1 MSNPWLVDNI
11 ENFWFLN
18 CPECTFKTKIQNDFQ
33 YHAIGNHT
41 LSTVLFSDDS
51 DILKNLNKAT
61 IKKEIGANNLSL
73 EEENFNTLKHL
84 NTKLEPEDCFRT
96 DDPTL
101 EEIMYPNFEEDA
113 PDMSSIISTKKSSID
128 IQKVSKE
135 HKRESKIQFKNL
147 VVKQCTEELI
157 SPARLAQIHRID
169 RDTIKRWVKNSGK
182 KLPTKYVLQIEGK
195 SYTYP
200 PIKPKTSELCHNNQ
214 SISTQSFPEEDS
226 ESSNDVD
233 IQQEFQEKKYFFCPK
248 CEYKGSLQCY
258 LDTHL
263 KSHQDCNQ
271 CGQTF
276 FGGHSKR
283 DLATHLKKHEV
294 KLMKLKNPKQF
305 ICQFC
310 KVKYK
315 SKFSMNR
322 HENICP
328 KKKATSVIPFL

>member
-1 MSNPWLVDNI
+1 MSNPWLVDDI
-11 ENFWFLN
+11 VDFWFLN
-18 CPECTFKTKIQNDFQ
+18 CPECAFKTKIQNDFQ
-33 YHAIGNHT
+33 KHAVVNHT
-41 LSTVLFSDDS
+41 LSLVLFSDDS
-51 DILKNLNKAT
+51 DILKNLNEAI
-61 IKKEIGANNLSL
+61 IKEEIVTHNLSL
-73 EEENFNTLKHL
+73 KGKDFNKLKHS
-84 NTKLEPEDCFRT
+84 NIKVEPDDCLMT

-101 EEIMYPNFEEDA
+101 EEIMYPDLEEDL
-113 PDMSSIISTKKSSID
+113 PDMSSIISSKKSP
-128 IQKVSKE
+128 IQKDSIK
-135 HKRESKIQFKNL
+135 HKRESKVQFKNL
-147 VVKQCTEELI
+147 IVKQCTEELI
-157 SPARLAQIHRID
+157 SPARLAKIHKID
-169 RDTIKRWVKNSGK
+169 RDTVKRWVKNSGK

-200 PIKPKTSELCHNNQ
+200 PIKPKTSELYHNNL
-214 SISTQSFPEEDS
+214 SISSQSFPEEDQ
-226 ESSNDVD
+226 NDVD
-233 IQQEFQEKKYFFCPK
+233 IQQESQEKKYFFCPK

-310 KVKYK
+310 NVKFK

-322 HENICP
+322 HENMCP
-328 KKKATSVIPFL
+328 KKKQQV